1 MTFVGLFPRIGWS
14 WPNLSSWKWLNVRGS
29 SLWTI
34 RYHNDKRQL
43 LFLFLHFILL
53 ISWYLPLALTSR
65 PHAYPSWIPFPLHLT
80 QNKTAR
86 VLQIFNNFWKS
97 ICVFDSWER
106 RGKVFLLSLFTHIC
120 GIQFLFQLSEIF
132 RTCNMWIQMTN
143 SNNSNFSCF
152 FVSLILVGSQTLATC
167 HPTSFLSIPGIIWS
181 DNTRL
186 LSMFYFPLFT
196 QSHFIWLWLCS
207 PDITA
212 FTKFCPTF
220 YSSWTI
226 GAWEMLRLH
235 GVLLWSGKIRFTPLS
250 M

>member
-1 MTFVGLFPRIGWS
+1 MHILPGYLFHCTLLKIRQREYYKYLTTSGRVSVYLIVGSGGGRFFFC
-14 WPNLSSWKWLNVRGS
+14 LS
-29 SLWTI
+29 
-34 RYHNDKRQL
+34 
-43 LFLFLHFILL
+43 
-53 ISWYLPLALTSR
+53 
-65 PHAYPSWIPFPLHLT
+65 
-80 QNKTAR
+80 
-86 VLQIFNNFWKS
+86 
-97 ICVFDSWER
+97 
-106 RGKVFLLSLFTHIC
+106 SLFTHMC